1 MLGRYAVDKI
11 AVELIMLQPEEF
23 IGVAR
28 MVNVKLVDEQGAARD
43 FTQIWADLI
52 DAIHGMNRR
61 KRKNLL
67 KLLRAANEGR
77 ELGGGNDAAGSED

>member
-28 MVNVKLVDEQGAARD
+28 MANVKLVDEQGAARD

-52 DAIHGMNRR
+52 DAIHQMNRR

-77 ELGGGNDAAGSED
+77 ELGGGNDAASSED